1 MDIFKKEKILN
12 VIEMKRAWDEIH
24 KNAILWNFYIDEKR
38 PLKTMTV
45 LFYANIALLFSIFK
59 YGFLITC
66 QYLHLKINYDV
77 QT

>member
-1 MDIFKKEKILN
+1 MKSFEKEKILN

-45 LFYANIALLFSIFK
+45 LFYANIALPSFSPFSNMD
-59 YGFLITC
+59 FW
-66 QYLHLKINYDV
+66 
-77 QT
+77 